1 MNEDELDSA
10 IAQANRQTAADC
22 ARGCENATRRSGQV
36 LVETILLFDGDPADY
51 RQLLIDSFDA
61 EVARRA

>member
-1 MNEDELDSA
+1 MTHEPDSA

-22 ARGCENATRRSGQV
+22 ARACENAARRSGQV
-36 LVETILLFDGDPADY
+36 LVDTIILFDGDPAEY

-61 EVARRA
+61 EAARRA

>member
-1 MNEDELDSA
+1 MSNDVDSA

-22 ARGCENATRRSGQV
+22 KRACERAAERTGAL
-36 LVETILLFDGDPADY
+36 LVDTILLHDGDPADY

>member
-1 MNEDELDSA
+1 MSNDVDSA

-22 ARGCENATRRSGQV
+22 AVACERAAIRTGMV
-36 LVETILLFDGDPADY
+36 LVETILLFDQNPTDY

>member
-1 MNEDELDSA
+1 MSDNREDA
-10 IAQANRQTAADC
+10 IANADRQTAADC
-22 ARGCENATRRSGQV
+22 ALACENAARRSGQV
-36 LVETILLFDGDPADY
+36 LVETIMLFDGEPAEY